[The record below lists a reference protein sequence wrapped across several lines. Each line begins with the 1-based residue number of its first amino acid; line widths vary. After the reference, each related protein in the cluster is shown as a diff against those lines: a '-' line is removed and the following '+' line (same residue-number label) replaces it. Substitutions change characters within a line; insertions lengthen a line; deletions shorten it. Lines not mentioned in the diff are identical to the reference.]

1 MKITHTLSQL
11 RAVDQQQTLANGAI
25 LVDDFDRMI
34 FDEVLRRYPMWN
46 VIEKRLAPGDF
57 TNGFDQTAV
66 AAARAA
72 NKRSMA
78 YSATSPT
85 RVARTP
91 QEVKAIVNDLTLGMY
106 DRSVYQQQG
115 RRFGD
120 LTAKDV
126 RDAIVSCLR
135 EWARQFHLGDDDSD
149 ALEYN
154 GWREQ
159 LSNSEA
165 LVTVAQETS
174 VVKTIQERI
183 VTMMNSTARD
193 VRPTFINCN
202 ARVRQIIAQ
211 ELRLAGDKLIIES
224 LPGVGERVPF
234 LDTAAGSLPLIVDPW
249 NTVLTGDSAVDKYP
263 TLIGSGD
270 YISWQYVEP
279 LGESGAEPKTFEI
292 VMNNVLDSQFK
303 TVMFG
308 TLEMLGG
315 TNHHKRLDIEDRSVV
330 VNPTS

>member
-1 MKITHTLSQL
+1 MKNGIIKLTTMQ
-11 RAVDQQQTLANGAI
+11 AATTLANGAI
-25 LVDDFDRMI
+25 LVDDYDRMI
-34 FDEVLRRYPMWN
+34 FDEVLRDYPMWN
-46 VIEKRLAPGDF
+46 FIGKRLSPGDF

-72 NKRSMA
+72 DKRSMA
-78 YSATSPT
+78 FSATSPT

-120 LTAKDV
+120 LTMKDV
-126 RDAIVSCLR
+126 QDAVASCLR
-135 EWARQFHLGDDDSD
+135 EWSRQFHLGDADAD
-149 ALEYN
+149 ALEFN
-154 GWREQ
+154 GWRDQ
-159 LSNSEA
+159 LSAHSHI
-165 LVTVAQETS
+165 VVVDQGVS
-174 VVKTIQERI
+174 VVKTIQERV
-183 VTMMNSTARD
+183 VTMMNSTARG
-193 VRPTFINCN
+193 VRPTFINLN
-202 ARVRQIIAQ
+202 ARVRQIIGQ
-211 ELRLAGDKLIIES
+211 ELRLGGDRLIIER

-234 LDTAAGSLPLIVDPW
+234 LDTAAGPLPLLVDPW

-263 TLIGSGD
+263 TLIGSKD
-270 YISWQYVEP
+270 YMSWQYVEP
-279 LGESGAEPKTFEI
+279 LGQSGAEPKTFEI
-292 VMNNVLDSQFK
+292 IMNNVLDSQFK

-315 TNHHKRLDIEDRSVV
+315 GSHHQRLDVEDRATV